1 MFLRYT
7 TRKKNGKE
15 HRYYS
20 LVENRRV
27 ASGRV
32 VQRHA
37 LYLGEI
43 NDSQQEAWR
52 KTIEIFEEDQV
63 RPRTVALFPEDRC
76 GALADPDIVRLR
88 LSQLSLHRPRQWGA
102 CWLAAQL
109 WEQVGLDRFWAAR
122 LPPSR
127 KGTRWDGVLQVL
139 VTYRLLDPGSEWRLY
154 RHWFEHSALA
164 DLLGADLALAD
175 IHKLYECHEP
185 LLEHKRDL
193 FTHLTQQWKDLFNAR
208 FEVLL
213 YDLTSTYFESDPSF
227 PEGDKRR
234 YGYSRDKRPDCVQVV
249 IALIVTPEGFPLA
262 YEVLAGHTSDKTT
275 LGDFLKKI
283 EEQYGQAER
292 IWVMDRG
299 IPTEKVLAQMR
310 AAQPPVKYLVGTPR
324 GRLSQY
330 EQRLTELPW
339 QVAREGVSVKLLA
352 EDQELYV
359 LAESK
364 DRVNKERA
372 MRRRQLKGFWKRLKE
387 LRQMKLKRDELL
399 KKLGAA
405 LHDYPVGARLIQTTV
420 ASETARLSFTLRKD
434 KLRAA
439 RQREGRYL
447 LRSNITHGRSAQELW
462 QFYIQ
467 LTEVEAAFKNLKD
480 DLALRPIYHQLEH
493 RIEAH
498 IFISFLAY
506 CLHVTLRRRLRD
518 LAPGLTPRAVL
529 EKFATVQML
538 DVHLPTTDERTVI
551 LSRYTQPE
559 TDVRL
564 LLQRLKLELPAQP
577 PPKITGLKSPVP
589 SGSVVKT
596 WKMCGLIFNP
606 LRILLL

>member
-1 MFLRYT
+1 MFLRFT

-43 NDSQQEAWR
+43 NDRQQEAWR
-52 KTIEIFEEDQV
+52 KTIEIFEEGQA
-63 RPRTVALFPEDRC
+63 RPRTVALFPEERL
-76 GALADPDIVRLR
+76 GAVADADIVRIR
-88 LSQLSLHRPRQWGA
+88 LSQLSLHRPRQWGG
-102 CWLAAQL
+102 CWLSSQL
-109 WEQVGLDRFWAAR
+109 WEQLGLDRFWAQR

-127 KGTRWDGVLQVL
+127 KGTRWDWVLQVL
-139 VTYRLLDPGSEWRLY
+139 VTYRLLEPGSEWRLY
-154 RHWFEHSALA
+154 RHWFEHSAMA
-164 DLLGADLALAD
+164 DLLGADLELAE
-175 IHKLYECHEP
+175 IHKLYECHER

-193 FTHLTQQWKDLFNAR
+193 FAHLTGRWKDLFNAR
-208 FEVLL
+208 FEILL
-213 YDLTSTYFESDPSF
+213 YDLTSTYFESDPPF
-227 PEGDKRR
+227 PEEDKRR

-262 YEVLAGHTSDKTT
+262 YEVLAGNTSDKTT
-275 LGDFLKKI
+275 LADFLKKI
-283 EEQYGQAER
+283 EAQYGRAER

-299 IPTEKVLAQMR
+299 IPTEKILEQMR
-310 AAQPPVKYLVGTPR
+310 ATDPPVQYLVGTPR

-330 EQRLTELPW
+330 EQRLAQLPW

-352 EDQELYV
+352 EGPELYV

-372 MRRRQLKGFWKRLKE
+372 MRRRQLKGLWARLKK
-387 LRQMKLKRDELL
+387 LCQMKLKRDALL

-405 LHDYPVGARLIQTTV
+405 LHDYPVAARLVDTTV
-420 ASETARLSFTLRKD
+420 PPREAKLAFTLRKD
-434 KLRAA
+434 KLRQM
-439 RQREGRYL
+439 RKREGRYL
-447 LRSNITHGRSAQELW
+447 LRTNITGGRSAEELW

-480 DLALRPIYHQLEH
+480 DLALRPIHHQLEH

-518 LAPGLTPRAVL
+518 LAPGLTPRSVI
-529 EKFATVQML
+529 EKFATMQML

-551 LSRYTQPE
+551 LSRYTHPE
-559 TDVRL
+559 TDVQL

-577 PPKITGLKSPVP
+577 PPKITRPKPPGEN
-589 SGSVVKT
+589 GFVVKT
-596 WKMCGLIFNP
+596 
-606 LRILLL
+606 

>member
-20 LVENRRV
+20 LVENKRV
-27 ASGRV
+27 AGGHV

-52 KTIEIFEEDQV
+52 KTIDIFEHGQS
-63 RPRTVALFPEDRC
+63 RPRTVALFPEDRM
-76 GALADPDIVRLR
+76 GDVDDPQIVRIR
-88 LSQLSLHRPRQWGA
+88 LGELSLHRPRQWGA
-102 CWLAAQL
+102 CWLTGLL
-109 WEQVGLDRFWAAR
+109 WEQVKLDQFWAAR

-127 KGTRWDGVLQVL
+127 KGTRWDQVLQTL

-154 RHWFEHSALA
+154 RHWFEHSAMA
-164 DLLGADLALAD
+164 DLLGADLRLAD
-175 IHKLYECHEP
+175 IHKLYECHEH
-185 LLEHKRDL
+185 LLKHKKDL
-193 FTHLTQQWKDLFNAR
+193 FTHLTGQWKDLFNAR

-213 YDLTSTYFESDPSF
+213 YDLTSTYFESDPPF

-234 YGYSRDKRPDCVQVV
+234 HGYSRDKRSDCVQVV

-262 YEVLAGHTSDKTT
+262 YEVLAGNTSDKTT
-275 LGDFLKKI
+275 LADFLKKI
-283 EEQYGQAER
+283 EEQYGQAQR

-299 IPTEKVLAQMR
+299 IPTEAVLEQMR
-310 AAQPPVKYLVGTPR
+310 AAQPPVLYLVGTPR
-324 GRLSQY
+324 GRLTQY
-330 EQRLTELPW
+330 EKKLADVPW
-339 QVAREGVSVKLLA
+339 QVARQGVSVKLLA
-352 EDQELYV
+352 DGEELYV

-372 MRRRQLKGFWKRLKE
+372 MRRRQLKGLWQRLDE
-387 LRQMKLKRDELL
+387 LKQMKLKRDELL

-405 LHDYPVGARLIQTTV
+405 LHEYPVGARLIHTSV
-420 ASETARLSFTLRKD
+420 AEQEAVLCFTLRKD
-434 KLRAA
+434 KLRQT
-439 RQREGRYL
+439 RKREGRYL
-447 LRSNITHGRSAQELW
+447 LRSNITSGRSAEELW

-467 LTEVEAAFKNLKD
+467 LTEVEAAFKNLKG

-506 CLHVTLRRRLRD
+506 CLQVTLRRRLSD
-518 LAPGLTPRAVL
+518 LAPGLTPRSVL
-529 EKFATVQML
+529 EKFGTLQML
-538 DVHLPTTDERTVI
+538 DVHLPTTDERMVV
-551 LSRYTQPE
+551 LSRYTQPGS
-559 TDVRL
+559 DVRL
-564 LLQRLKLELPAQP
+564 LLKRMKLELPSQP
-577 PPKITGLKSPVP
+577 PPKITSTKQPGPTVL
-589 SGSVVKT
+589 
-596 WKMCGLIFNP
+596 
-606 LRILLL
+606 

>member
-52 KTIEIFEEDQV
+52 KTIEIFEDGQA
-63 RPRTVALFPEDRC
+63 RPRTVALFPEERI
-76 GALADPDIVRLR
+76 GAVADADIVRIR
-88 LSQLSLHRPRQWGA
+88 LSQLSLHHPRQWGG

-109 WEQVGLDRFWAAR
+109 WEQLGLDRFWAEC

-127 KGTRWDGVLQVL
+127 KGTRWDWVLQVL
-139 VTYRLLDPGSEWRLY
+139 VSYRLLDPGSEWRLY
-154 RHWFEHSALA
+154 RHWFEHSAMA
-164 DLLGADLALAD
+164 DLLGADLELAQ
-175 IHKLYECHEP
+175 IHKLYECHER
-185 LLEHKRDL
+185 LLEHKQGL
-193 FTHLTQQWKDLFNAR
+193 FTHLTGRWKDLFNAR

-213 YDLTSTYFESDPSF
+213 YDLTSTYFESDPPF
-227 PEGDKRR
+227 GEADKRR
-234 YGYSRDKRPDCVQVV
+234 HGYSRDKRPDCVQVV

-262 YEVLAGHTSDKTT
+262 YEVLAGNTSDKTT
-275 LGDFLKKI
+275 LVDFLKKI
-283 EEQYGQAER
+283 EEQYGKAER

-299 IPTEKVLAQMR
+299 IPTEKILEQMR
-310 AAQPPVKYLVGTPR
+310 AADPPVQYLVGTPR

-330 EQRLTELPW
+330 EQKLTQLPW

-352 EDQELYV
+352 EGSELYV

-372 MRRRQLKGFWKRLKE
+372 MRRRQLKGLWKRLKK
-387 LRQMKLKRDELL
+387 LREMKLTRDVLL

-405 LHDYPVGARLIQTTV
+405 LHDYPVAARLVDAAVPPRAAKLT
-420 ASETARLSFTLRKD
+420 FTLRKD
-434 KLRAA
+434 KLRQI
-439 RQREGRYL
+439 RKREGRYL
-447 LRSNITHGRSAQELW
+447 LRTNITGGRSAEELW

-506 CLHVTLRRRLRD
+506 CLHLTLRRRLRD
-518 LAPGLTPRAVL
+518 LAPGLTPRSVL
-529 EKFATVQML
+529 EKFATIQML

-551 LSRYTQPE
+551 LSRYTHPE
-559 TDVRL
+559 TDVQL

-577 PPKITGLKSPVP
+577 PPKITRPKA
-589 SGSVVKT
+589 SGDPDSVVKT
-596 WKMCGLIFNP
+596 
-606 LRILLL
+606 

>member
-52 KTIEIFEEDQV
+52 KTIEIFEEGKT
-63 RPRTVALFPEDRC
+63 RPRTIALFPEDRI
-76 GALADPDIVRLR
+76 DPVNDADIVRIR

-102 CWLAAQL
+102 CWLATQL
-109 WEQVGLDRFWAAR
+109 WEQLGLDRFWAER

-127 KGTRWDGVLQVL
+127 KGTRWDWVLQIL
-139 VTYRLLDPGSEWRLY
+139 VAYRLVDPGSEWRLY

-164 DLLGADLALAD
+164 DLLGADQELAE
-175 IHKLYECHEP
+175 IHKLYECHER
-185 LLEHKRDL
+185 LLEHKPDL
-193 FTHLTQQWKDLFNAR
+193 LKHLTGRWKDLFNAR

-213 YDLTSTYFESDPSF
+213 YDLTSTYFESDPPF
-227 PEGDKRR
+227 APGDKRR
-234 YGYSRDKRPDCVQVV
+234 HGHSRDKRPDCVQVV

-262 YEVLAGHTSDKTT
+262 YEVLAGNTSDKTT
-275 LGDFLKKI
+275 LADFLKKI
-283 EEQYGQAER
+283 EDQYGKAER
-292 IWVMDRG
+292 VWVMDRG
-299 IPTEKVLAQMR
+299 IPTEEVLTQMR
-310 AAQPPVKYLVGTPR
+310 QAQPPVKYLVGTPR
-324 GRLSQY
+324 GRLTQY
-330 EQRLTELPW
+330 EKQLAQLPW
-339 QVAREGVSVKLLA
+339 QVAREGVSVKLLV
-352 EDQELYV
+352 EDKELYV

-372 MRRRQLKGFWKRLKE
+372 MRRRQLKGLWERLKK
-387 LRQMKLKRDELL
+387 LQTMKLKRDELL

-405 LHDYPVGARLIQTTV
+405 LHEYPTAKRLVETTV
-420 ASETARLSFTLRKD
+420 AAESAELSFTLQKD
-434 KLRAA
+434 KLRQA
-439 RQREGRYL
+439 RKREGRYL
-447 LRSNITHGRSAQELW
+447 LRSNILSGGSPEELW
-462 QFYIQ
+462 HYYIQ

-480 DLALRPIYHQLEH
+480 DLALRPIHHQLEH

-498 IFISFLAY
+498 IFICFLAY
-506 CLHVTLRRRLRD
+506 CLQITLRRRLRD
-518 LAPGLTPRAVL
+518 LAPGLTARSVL

-551 LSRYTQPE
+551 LTRYTHPE
-559 TDVRL
+559 ADVAL
-564 LLQRLKLELPAQP
+564 LLKCLKLELPPQP
-577 PPKITGLKSPVP
+577 PPKITALKPTP
-589 SGSVVKT
+589 VVKT
-596 WKMCGLIFNP
+596 
-606 LRILLL
+606 

>member
-1 MFLRYT
+1 MFLRST

-20 LVENRRV
+20 LVENRRL
-27 ASGRV
+27 AGGRV

-52 KTIEIFEEDQV
+52 KTIEIFEEGQA
-63 RPRTVALFPEDRC
+63 RPRTVALFPEDRI
-76 GALADPDIVRLR
+76 GAVLDPDIVRIR

-102 CWLAAQL
+102 CWLAGQL

-127 KGTRWDGVLQVL
+127 KGTRWDEVLQVL
-139 VTYRLLDPGSEWRLY
+139 VTYRLVDPGSEWRLY
-154 RHWFEHSALA
+154 RHWFEHSAMA

-175 IHKLYECHEP
+175 MHKLYECHER
-185 LLEHKRDL
+185 LLEHKKDL

-213 YDLTSTYFESDPSF
+213 YDLTSTYFESDPPF

-234 YGYSRDKRPDCVQVV
+234 HGYSRDKRPDCVQVV

-262 YEVLAGHTSDKTT
+262 YEVLAGNTSDKTT
-275 LGDFLKKI
+275 LADFLQKI
-283 EEQYGQAER
+283 EEPYGKAER

-310 AAQPPVKYLVGTPR
+310 AAQPPVQYLVGTPR

-330 EQRLTELPW
+330 EKRLTGVPW
-339 QVAREGVSVKLLA
+339 QVAREGVSVKLLV
-352 EDQELYV
+352 EGQELYV
-359 LAESK
+359 LAQSQ

-372 MRRRQLKGFWKRLKE
+372 MRRRQLKGLWKRLQE
-387 LRQMKLKRDELL
+387 LQQMKLKRDELL

-405 LHDYPVGARLIQTTV
+405 LHDYPVGARLIRTHV
-420 ASETARLSFTLRKD
+420 APENAQLSFTLRQD
-434 KLRAA
+434 KLRQA

-447 LRSNITHGRSAQELW
+447 WRSNITSGRSPEALW

-467 LTEVEAAFKNLKD
+467 LTEVEGAFKNLKD
-480 DLALRPIYHQLEH
+480 DLALRPIHHQLEH

-506 CLHVTLRRRLRD
+506 GLHVTLHRRLRD
-518 LAPGLTPRAVL
+518 LAPGLTPRSVL

-559 TDVRL
+559 TDVQV

-577 PPKITGLKSPVP
+577 PPKITGPSCPANPV
-589 SGSVVKT
+589 
-596 WKMCGLIFNP
+596 L
-606 LRILLL
+606 

>member
-7 TRKKNGKE
+7 TRTKNGKE

-20 LVENRRV
+20 LVENRR
-27 ASGRV
+27 AAGGRV

-43 NDSQQEAWR
+43 NDQQEAAWR
-52 KTIEIFEEDQV
+52 KTIEIFEEGQS
-63 RPRTVALFPEDRC
+63 RPRTVALFPAERTSEV
-76 GALADPDIVRLR
+76 AEADVVRIR
-88 LSQLSLHRPRQWGA
+88 LSQLSLHRPRQWGG
-102 CWLAAQL
+102 CWLANQL
-109 WEQVGLDRFWAAR
+109 WEQLGLNRFWAQR

-127 KGTRWDGVLQVL
+127 KGTRWDWVLQVL

-154 RHWFEHSALA
+154 RHWFEHSAMA
-164 DLLGADLALAD
+164 DLLGAEGELGE
-175 IHKLYECHEP
+175 IHKLYECHER
-185 LLEHKRDL
+185 LLEHKKDL
-193 FTHLTQQWKDLFNAR
+193 FTHLTGQWKDLFNAK

-213 YDLTSTYFESDPSF
+213 YDLTSTYFESNPPF
-227 PEGDKRR
+227 PENDKRR
-234 YGYSRDKRPDCVQVV
+234 YGYSRDKRSDCVQVV

-262 YEVLAGHTSDKTT
+262 YEVLAGNTSDKTT
-275 LGDFLKKI
+275 LADFLKKI
-283 EEQYGQAER
+283 EEQYGKAER

-299 IPTEKVLAQMR
+299 IPTEAVLAQMR
-310 AAQPPVKYLVGTPR
+310 AADPPVQYLVGTPR

-330 EQRLTELPW
+330 EQKLLALPW
-339 QVAREGVSVKLLA
+339 QVARAGVSVKLLA
-352 EDQELYV
+352 EGAELYV

-372 MRRRQLKGFWKRLKE
+372 MRRRQLKGLWERLKKLQAME
-387 LRQMKLKRDELL
+387 LKRDALL

-405 LHDYPVGARLIQTTV
+405 LHAYPVGARLV
-420 ASETARLSFTLRKD
+420 ATSVPVGEAKLTLTLRKD
-434 KLRAA
+434 KLRQA

-447 LRSNITHGRSAQELW
+447 LRTNITGGRSAAELW
-462 QFYIQ
+462 QFYVQ

-480 DLALRPIYHQLEH
+480 DLALRPIHHQLEH

-506 CLHVTLRRRLRD
+506 CLQVTLRRRLHD

-529 EKFATVQML
+529 EKFATLQML

-551 LSRYTQPE
+551 LSRYTHPE
-559 TDVRL
+559 TDVQL
-564 LLQRLKLELPAQP
+564 LLQQLKLELPAQP
-577 PPKITGLKSPVP
+577 PPKITRPTLP
-589 SGSVVKT
+589 SSTDSVVKT
-596 WKMCGLIFNP
+596 
-606 LRILLL
+606 

>member
-20 LVENRRV
+20 LVESRRV
-27 ASGRV
+27 SRRRV

-43 NDSQQEAWR
+43 NDCQQEAWR
-52 KTIEIFEEDQV
+52 KTIEIFEEGQA
-63 RPRTVALFPEDRC
+63 RSRTVALFPEDRI
-76 GALADPDIVRLR
+76 GAVADADIVRIR

-102 CWLAAQL
+102 CWLADQL
-109 WEQVGLDRFWAAR
+109 WEQLGLDEFWAAR
-122 LPPSR
+122 LEPSR
-127 KGTRWDGVLQVL
+127 KGTRWDWVLQIL

-154 RHWFEHSALA
+154 RHWFEHSAMA
-164 DLLGADLALAD
+164 DLLGADLRLAD
-175 IHKLYECHEP
+175 IHKLYECHER
-185 LLEHKRDL
+185 LLEHKGDL
-193 FTHLTQQWKDLFNAR
+193 CAHLAGRWKDLFNAR
-208 FEVLL
+208 FDILL
-213 YDLTSTYFESDPSF
+213 YDLTSTYFESDPPF

-262 YEVLAGHTSDKTT
+262 YEVLAGNTSDKTT
-275 LGDFLKKI
+275 LPDFLQKI
-283 EEQYGQAER
+283 EDQYGKAQR
-292 IWVMDRG
+292 VWVMDRG
-299 IPTEKVLAQMR
+299 IPTEKILEQMR
-310 AAQPPVKYLVGTPR
+310 AAQPPVQYLVGTPR

-330 EQRLTELPW
+330 EQKPAGLPW
-339 QVAREGVSVKLLA
+339 QVAREGVSVKLLE

-372 MRRRQLKGFWKRLKE
+372 MRRRQLKGLWERLKK

-405 LHDYPVGARLIQTTV
+405 LHDYPVAARLIETTV
-420 ASETARLSFTLRKD
+420 PPREAHLTFTLRKD
-434 KLRAA
+434 KLRQA
-439 RQREGRYL
+439 RKREGRYL
-447 LRSNITHGRSAQELW
+447 LRSNITGGRTPEDLW

-467 LTEVEAAFKNLKD
+467 LTEVEGAFKSLKD
-480 DLALRPIYHQLEH
+480 DLALRPIHHQLEH

-518 LAPGLTPRAVL
+518 LAPGLTPRVLL
-529 EKFATVQML
+529 EKFATMPML
-538 DVHLPTTDERTVI
+538 DVHLPTTDGRTVI

-559 TDVRL
+559 TDVQL

-577 PPKITGLKSPVP
+577 PPKIIGPKPNGDL
-589 SGSVVKT
+589 GSVVKT
-596 WKMCGLIFNP
+596 
-606 LRILLL
+606 

>member
-1 MFLRYT
+1 MFLRST

-43 NDSQQEAWR
+43 NDNQQEAWR
-52 KTIEIFEEDQV
+52 KTIEIFEEGQAL
-63 RPRTVALFPEDRC
+63 PRTVALFPEERI
-76 GALADPDIVRLR
+76 GAVADADIVRIR
-88 LSQLSLHRPRQWGA
+88 LSQLSLHRPRQWGG
-102 CWLAAQL
+102 CWLSCQL
-109 WEQVGLDRFWAAR
+109 WEQLGLDQFWASR

-127 KGTRWDGVLQVL
+127 KGTRWDWVLQVL

-154 RHWFEHSALA
+154 RHWFEHSAMA
-164 DLLGADLALAD
+164 DLLGADLELAE
-175 IHKLYECHEP
+175 IHKLYECHER
-185 LLEHKRDL
+185 LLEHKREL
-193 FTHLTQQWKDLFNAR
+193 FTHLTGRWKDLFNTR
-208 FEVLL
+208 LEVLL
-213 YDLTSTYFESDPSF
+213 YDLTSTYFESDPPF
-227 PEGDKRR
+227 PEEDKRR
-234 YGYSRDKRPDCVQVV
+234 YGYSRDKRSDCVQVI

-262 YEVLAGHTSDKTT
+262 YEVLAGNTSDKTT
-275 LGDFLKKI
+275 LADFLKKI
-283 EEQYGQAER
+283 EEQYGKAQR

-299 IPTEKVLAQMR
+299 IPTEKVLEQMR
-310 AAQPPVKYLVGTPR
+310 AADPPVQYLVGTPR

-330 EQRLTELPW
+330 EQKLTQLPW
-339 QVAREGVSVKLLA
+339 QVAREGVAVKLLA
-352 EDQELYV
+352 EGSELYV

-372 MRRRQLKGFWKRLKE
+372 MRRRQLKGLWKRLKK
-387 LRQMKLKRDELL
+387 LQQMKLKRDALL

-405 LHDYPVGARLIQTTV
+405 LHDLPVAARLV
-420 ASETARLSFTLRKD
+420 DTAVPPQEAKLTFTLRKD
-434 KLRAA
+434 KLRQA
-439 RQREGRYL
+439 RKREGRYL
-447 LRSNITHGRSAQELW
+447 LRTNITSGRTAEELW

-498 IFISFLAY
+498 IFIAFLAY

-518 LAPGLTPRAVL
+518 LAPGLTPRSVL
-529 EKFATVQML
+529 EKFATMQML

-551 LSRYTQPE
+551 LSRYTHPE
-559 TDVRL
+559 TDAQL

-577 PPKITGLKSPVP
+577 PPKITRPKAPGDIA
-589 SGSVVKT
+589 SVVKT
-596 WKMCGLIFNP
+596 
-606 LRILLL
+606 

>member
-20 LVENRRV
+20 LVENRR
-27 ASGRV
+27 AARGRV

-52 KTIEIFEEDQV
+52 KTIEILEEGQA
-63 RPRTVALFPEDRC
+63 RPRTVALFPEERI
-76 GALADPDIVRLR
+76 GAGDEADIVRIR

-102 CWLAAQL
+102 CWLTGLL
-109 WEQVGLDRFWAAR
+109 WEQLGLDQFWAAR

-127 KGTRWDGVLQVL
+127 KGTRWDGVLQIL

-154 RHWFEHSALA
+154 RHWFEHSAMA
-164 DLLGADLALAD
+164 DLLGADLELAD
-175 IHKLYECHEP
+175 IHKLYQCHER
-185 LLEHKRDL
+185 LLEHKRAL
-193 FTHLTQQWKDLFNAR
+193 FTHLTGRWKDLFNAR

-213 YDLTSTYFESDPSF
+213 YDLTSTYFESDPPF

-234 YGYSRDKRPDCVQVV
+234 YGYSRDKRSDCVQVV

-262 YEVLAGHTSDKTT
+262 YEVLAGNTSDKTT
-275 LGDFLKKI
+275 LADFLQKI
-283 EEQYGQAER
+283 EDQYGKAER

-299 IPTEKVLAQMR
+299 IPTEKVLEQMR
-310 AAQPPVKYLVGTPR
+310 AATPPVQYLVGTPR

-330 EQRLTELPW
+330 EQKLADLPW
-339 QVAREGVSVKLLA
+339 QVARAGVSVKLLT
-352 EDQELYV
+352 EGQELYV

-364 DRVNKERA
+364 DRVQKERA
-372 MRRRQLKGFWKRLKE
+372 MRRRQLKGLWARLKK
-387 LRQMKLKRDELL
+387 LQGMKVQRDERL

-405 LHDYPVGARLIQTTV
+405 LHEYPVAARLLETTV
-420 ASETARLSFTLRKD
+420 APRTAALTFTLRKD
-434 KLRAA
+434 KLRQA
-439 RQREGRYL
+439 RKREGRYL
-447 LRSNITHGRSAQELW
+447 LRSNITAGRTPAELW

-480 DLALRPIYHQLEH
+480 DLALRPIHHQLEH

-506 CLHVTLRRRLRD
+506 CLQVTLRRRLRD
-518 LAPGLTPRAVL
+518 LAPGLTPWSVL
-529 EKFATVQML
+529 EKFATIQML

-559 TDVRL
+559 TDVQI

-577 PPKITGLKSPVP
+577 PPRITAPKPPGES
-589 SGSVVKT
+589 SSVVKT
-596 WKMCGLIFNP
+596 
-606 LRILLL
+606 

>member
-52 KTIEIFEEDQV
+52 KTIEIFEEGRV
-63 RPRTVALFPEDRC
+63 RPRAVALFPEDRI
-76 GALADPDIVRLR
+76 GPVADEDIVRIR
-88 LSQLSLHRPRQWGA
+88 LSRLSLHRPRQWGA
-102 CWLAAQL
+102 CWLAGEL
-109 WEQVGLDRFWAAR
+109 WEQLGLDRFWAER

-127 KGTRWDGVLQVL
+127 KGTRWDWVLQIL
-139 VTYRLLDPGSEWRLY
+139 ATYRLLDPGSEWRLY

-164 DLLGADLALAD
+164 DLLGADLELAD
-175 IHKLYECHEP
+175 IHKLYECHER
-185 LLEHKRDL
+185 LLEHKESL
-193 FTHLTQQWKDLFNAR
+193 FSHLHQRWKDLFNAR

-213 YDLTSTYFESDPSF
+213 YDLTSTYFESDPPF
-227 PEGDKRR
+227 APEDKRR
-234 YGYSRDKRPDCVQVV
+234 HGYSRDKRPDCVQVV

-262 YEVLAGHTSDKTT
+262 YEVLAGNTSDKTT
-275 LGDFLKKI
+275 LADFLKKI
-283 EEQYGQAER
+283 EQQYGKAER

-299 IPTEKVLAQMR
+299 IPTEEVLAQMR
-310 AAQPPVKYLVGTPR
+310 AARPAVQYLVGTPR

-330 EQRLTELPW
+330 EQRLTGPPW
-339 QVAREGVSVKLLA
+339 QVVREGVSVKLLEA
-352 EDQELYV
+352 GQELYV
-359 LAESK
+359 LARSQ

-372 MRRRQLKGFWKRLKE
+372 MRRRQLKGLWKRLQALQK
-387 LRQMKLKRDELL
+387 MKLKRDPLL
-399 KKLGAA
+399 KKLGVA
-405 LHDYPVGARLIQTTV
+405 LHDYPVAARLVQTGV
-420 ASETARLSFTLRKD
+420 PPRNASLNFALRKD
-434 KLRAA
+434 KLRQA

-447 LRSNITHGRSAQELW
+447 LRSNITAGRSPEELW

-467 LTEVEAAFKNLKD
+467 LTEVEAAFKSLKD

-506 CLHVTLRRRLRD
+506 CLQATLRRRLRD
-518 LAPGLTPRAVL
+518 LAPGLTARSVL
-529 EKFATVQML
+529 GKFATIQML
-538 DVHLPTTDERTVI
+538 DVHLPTTDERTVV
-551 LSRYTQPE
+551 LSRYTHPE
-559 TDVRL
+559 TDVQL

-577 PPKITGLKSPVP
+577 PPKITGPKRPGNG
-589 SGSVVKT
+589 GSVVKT
-596 WKMCGLIFNP
+596 
-606 LRILLL
+606 

>member
-15 HRYYS
+15 HRYNS
-20 LVENRRV
+20 LVENKRV
-27 ASGRV
+27 AGGRV

-43 NDSQQEAWR
+43 NDGQQEAWR
-52 KTIEIFEEDQV
+52 KTIEIFEEGQA
-63 RPRTVALFPEDRC
+63 RPRTVALFPEERI
-76 GALADPDIVRLR
+76 GAVADPDIVRIR

-102 CWLAAQL
+102 CWLTGQL
-109 WEQVGLDRFWAAR
+109 WEQVGLDQFWAAR

-127 KGTRWDGVLQVL
+127 KGTRWDQVLQTL

-154 RHWFEHSALA
+154 RHWFEHSAMA
-164 DLLGADLALAD
+164 DLLGADLRLAD
-175 IHKLYECHEP
+175 IHKLYECHEH
-185 LLEHKRDL
+185 LLEHKKDL
-193 FTHLTQQWKDLFNAR
+193 FTHLTQQWKNLFNAR

-213 YDLTSTYFESDPSF
+213 YDLTSTYFESDPPF
-227 PEGDKRR
+227 PEGDKRPH
-234 YGYSRDKRPDCVQVV
+234 GYSRDKRSDCVQVV

-275 LGDFLKKI
+275 LADFLKKI
-283 EEQYGQAER
+283 EEQYGHAER

-299 IPTEKVLAQMR
+299 IPTEAILEQMR
-310 AAQPPVKYLVGTPR
+310 AAQPPVQYLVGTPR

-330 EQRLTELPW
+330 EKRLTEVPW

-352 EDQELYV
+352 DGQELYV

-372 MRRRQLKGFWKRLKE
+372 MRRRQLKGLWRRLHE
-387 LRQMKLKRDELL
+387 LRKMKLKRDELL

-405 LHDYPVGARLIQTTV
+405 LHEYPVGARLIQTGV
-420 ASETARLSFTLRKD
+420 ATGTAELAFTLRRD
-434 KLRAA
+434 KLRQA
-439 RQREGRYL
+439 RRREGRYL
-447 LRSNITHGRSAQELW
+447 LGSNITTGQSAGELW
-462 QFYIQ
+462 QFYIE

-480 DLALRPIYHQLEH
+480 DLALRPVYHQLEH

-506 CLHVTLRRRLRD
+506 CLQVTLRRRLRE
-518 LAPGLTPRAVL
+518 LAPGLTARAVL
-529 EKFATVQML
+529 EKFGTLQML
-538 DVHLPTTDERTVI
+538 DVHLPTTDERTVV
-551 LSRYTQPE
+551 LSRYTQPG
-559 TDVRL
+559 TDVQL
-564 LLQRLKLELPAQP
+564 LLQRMKLELPAQP
-577 PPKITGLKSPVP
+577 PPKITGSKP
-589 SGSVVKT
+589 SGQTGSVVKT
-596 WKMCGLIFNP
+596 
-606 LRILLL
+606 